1 MDPGNS
7 TVLWRL
13 FRAAGPYD
21 STRAGARLAQG
32 RPAKGERTHAVILPG
47 GPPFTLA
54 FFAND
59 EMDRVENYDAVDLA
73 VFRADEIKR
82 SLVADGWKED

>member
-1 MDPGNS
+1 MDAAAS

-13 FRAAGPYD
+13 SKPAGSDRA
-21 STRAGARLAQG
+21 R
-32 RPAKGERTHAVILPG
+32 AVILPG

-59 EMDRVENYDAVDLA
+59 DMDRVENYDTMDMAI
-73 VFRADEIKR
+73 FRSDEIKR
-82 SLVADGWKED
+82 SLLDDGWAEE